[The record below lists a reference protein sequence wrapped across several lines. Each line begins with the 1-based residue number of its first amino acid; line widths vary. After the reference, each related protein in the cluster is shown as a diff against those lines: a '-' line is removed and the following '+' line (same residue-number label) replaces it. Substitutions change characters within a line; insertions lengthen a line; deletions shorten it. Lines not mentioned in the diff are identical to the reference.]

1 MSLFKQYYKLLALYV
16 IFIIITKVL
25 FYFYLRNNF
34 SELSWQASIYAIFWG
49 YKFDFSVAALFS
61 FIASIF
67 DFNKKVYAFISTLF
81 LVLIVNIQ
89 IGDMLYFSEAGRHVG
104 YEIFDIFVDMESLLL
119 TAYSQHFFLT
129 LVTLISSIAVFIVG
143 FSQWKTVIVTQFNR
157 YYIPKKVILLLMS
170 IFFIRGMSVQ
180 GIPLNP
186 WQAGQLAN
194 NKQAILAL
202 NASYS
207 VVFALTNKNKAIRR
221 LHIPN
226 VNQNIINQSLG
237 ALYADK
243 NTKIKTP
250 ILTSKPN
257 VVMLFLESWS
267 AKYMQ
272 SYGYQSSTTPYFD
285 TILKQS
291 IRPRAMIAGGHR
303 TSEGMFAALSSMQNP
318 LGRTIAKTPLQD
330 IKHPSIVNNLN
341 QIGYSSTF
349 FQGTSKETSGVGSFA
364 QSLGFVDSF
373 GKRDIENIKYPKNNW
388 GVQDYDLYQFALKRM
403 QSMSSP
409 FVIGINGATTHDL
422 VVPDEFPS
430 KHFSNDKDL
439 NAMLN
444 TYRFSDFSLEY
455 FIKAVKNKYPNTIFV
470 LFADHTGSR
479 ISDNLEN
486 YLIPFAIYAP
496 NILTAQYKDVIM
508 SQRDIAPS
516 LYDLIIGDYTKTQ
529 FSGKSI
535 FRDAYYFAD
544 YFHNNV
550 LGWVE
555 AEDIVEINIQTGD
568 FLCFTLNILQK
579 QAVKC
584 ENKHEDFKNHAL
596 SFTFYYQNLLFNAIN
611 K

>member
-25 FYFYLRNNF
+25 FYFYLHNNF

-237 ALYADK
+237 ELYADK

-568 FLCFTLNILQK
+568 FLCFKLNILQK

-584 ENKHEDFKNHAL
+584 ENKHEDLKNHAL
-596 SFTFYYQNLLFNAIN
+596 SFTSYYQNLLFNAIN

>member
-568 FLCFTLNILQK
+568 FLCFKLNILQK

-584 ENKHEDFKNHAL
+584 ENKHEDLKNHAL
-596 SFTFYYQNLLFNAIN
+596 SFTSYYQNLLFNTIN

>member
-568 FLCFTLNILQK
+568 FLCFKLNILQK

-584 ENKHEDFKNHAL
+584 ENKHEDLKNHAL
-596 SFTFYYQNLLFNAIN
+596 SFTSYYQNLLFNAIN

>member
-1 MSLFKQYYKLLALYV
+1 MSCNG
-16 IFIIITKVL
+16 TK
-25 FYFYLRNNF
+25 N
-34 SELSWQASIYAIFWG
+34 
-49 YKFDFSVAALFS
+49 
-61 FIASIF
+61 
-67 DFNKKVYAFISTLF
+67 
-81 LVLIVNIQ
+81 
-89 IGDMLYFSEAGRHVG
+89 
-104 YEIFDIFVDMESLLL
+104 
-119 TAYSQHFFLT
+119 
-129 LVTLISSIAVFIVG
+129 
-143 FSQWKTVIVTQFNR
+143 
-157 YYIPKKVILLLMS
+157 
-170 IFFIRGMSVQ
+170 
-180 GIPLNP
+180 
-186 WQAGQLAN
+186 
-194 NKQAILAL
+194 
-202 NASYS
+202 
-207 VVFALTNKNKAIRR
+207 
-221 LHIPN
+221 
-226 VNQNIINQSLG
+226 
-237 ALYADK
+237 
-243 NTKIKTP
+243 KTP

-257 VVMLFLESWS
+257 VVMLYLESWS

-568 FLCFTLNILQK
+568 FLCFKLNILQK

-584 ENKHEDFKNHAL
+584 ENKHEDLKNHAL
-596 SFTFYYQNLLFNAIN
+596 SFTSYYQNLLFNAIN

>member
-1 MSLFKQYYKLLALYV
+1 MSLFKQYYKLLLLYV
-16 IFIIITKVL
+16 AFIIITKVL
-25 FYFYLRNNF
+25 FYFYLRDNF

-49 YKFDFSVAALFS
+49 HKFDFAVAALLS
-61 FIASIF
+61 FIASLF
-67 DFNKKVYAFISTLF
+67 DFNKKAYAFVSTLF
-81 LVLIVNIQ
+81 LILIVNIQ
-89 IGDMLYFSEAGRHVG
+89 IGDMLYFSESGRHVG
-104 YEIFDIFVDMESLLL
+104 YEIFDIFVDMKSLLL

-129 LVTLISSIAVFIVG
+129 LTTLILSTIVFVIG
-143 FSQWKTVIVTQFNR
+143 FSQWKTVVVTQFNR
-157 YYIPKKVILLLMS
+157 YYIPKKVILLIMS

-207 VVFALTNKNKAIRR
+207 VVFALTNKNKAIHQ
-221 LHIPN
+221 LPIPN
-226 VNQNIINQSLG
+226 VTKNIANQSLK

-243 NTKIKTP
+243 NTKIDTP

-272 SYGYQSSTTPYFD
+272 PYGYQNSTTPYFD

-303 TSEGMFAALSSMQNP
+303 TSEGMFATLSSMQNP

-330 IKHPSIVNNLN
+330 IKHPSIVDDLN
-341 QIGYSSTF
+341 KIGYSSAF

-364 QSLGFVDSF
+364 QSLGFVESF
-373 GKRDIENIKYPKNNW
+373 GKRDIKNTQYPRNNW
-388 GVQDYDLYQFALKRM
+388 GVQDYDLYQFALTHI

-422 VVPDEFPS
+422 VVPDEFLS
-430 KHFSNDKDL
+430 QHFSDDKDL
-439 NAMLN
+439 NTMLN
-444 TYRFSDFSLEY
+444 TYRFADFSLEY
-455 FIKAVKNKYPNTIFV
+455 FIKAVKSKHPNTVFI

-496 NILTAQYKDVIM
+496 NILPAQYKDVVM

-544 YFHNNV
+544 YFHNNI
-550 LGWVE
+550 LGWIE

-568 FLCFTLNILQK
+568 FLCFKLNFLQK

-584 ENKHEDFKNHAL
+584 ENKHDDLKNHAL
-596 SFTFYYQNLLFNAIN
+596 SFTAYRQNLLFNATN

>member
-25 FYFYLRNNF
+25 FYFYLHNNF

-568 FLCFTLNILQK
+568 FLCFKLNILQK

-584 ENKHEDFKNHAL
+584 ENKHEDLKNHAL

>member
-61 FIASIF
+61 FISSIF

-318 LGRTIAKTPLQD
+318 LGRTIAKTPLQN

-568 FLCFTLNILQK
+568 FLCFKLNILQK

-584 ENKHEDFKNHAL
+584 ENKHEDLKNHAL
-596 SFTFYYQNLLFNAIN
+596 SFTSYYQNLLFNTIN

>member
-1 MSLFKQYYKLLALYV
+1 MSLFRQYYKLLALYV

-25 FYFYLRNNF
+25 FYFYLHNNF

-226 VNQNIINQSLG
+226 VNQNIINQSLE

-272 SYGYQSSTTPYFD
+272 SYGYQGSTTPYFD

-291 IRPRAMIAGGHR
+291 IRPKAMIAGGHR

-470 LFADHTGSR
+470 LFADHTGSK

-568 FLCFTLNILQK
+568 FLCFKLNILQK

-584 ENKHEDFKNHAL
+584 ENKHEDLKNHAL
-596 SFTFYYQNLLFNAIN
+596 SFTSYYQNLLFNAIN

>member
-25 FYFYLRNNF
+25 FYFYLHNNF

-568 FLCFTLNILQK
+568 FLCFKLNILQK

-584 ENKHEDFKNHAL
+584 ENKHEDLKNHAL
-596 SFTFYYQNLLFNAIN
+596 SFTSYYQNLLFNAIN

>member
-318 LGRTIAKTPLQD
+318 LGRTIAKTPLQN

-568 FLCFTLNILQK
+568 FLCFKLNILQK

-584 ENKHEDFKNHAL
+584 ENKHEDLKNHAL
-596 SFTFYYQNLLFNAIN
+596 SFTSYYQNLLFNAIN

>member
-25 FYFYLRNNF
+25 FYFYLHNNF

-129 LVTLISSIAVFIVG
+129 LVTLISSIAVFIIG

-237 ALYADK
+237 VLYADK

-349 FQGTSKETSGVGSFA
+349 FQGTSKETSGVGNFA

-422 VVPDEFPS
+422 VVPDDFPS

-568 FLCFTLNILQK
+568 FLCFKLNILQK

-584 ENKHEDFKNHAL
+584 ENKHENLKNHAL
-596 SFTFYYQNLLFNAIN
+596 SFTSYYQNLLFNAIN